1 MDLRASFYERFYTIK
16 KPFFTLKFIKNGKV
30 VSHYAKYYRGLILKE
45 MAKNNIESV
54 DEFKN
59 ININELI
66 LSEIQE
72 IKNKQEFIFEI
83 KN

>member
-1 MDLRASFYERFYTIK
+1 
-16 KPFFTLKFIKNGKV
+16 
-30 VSHYAKYYRGLILKE
+30 
-45 MAKNNIESV
+45 MAKNNIKSI

>member
-1 MDLRASFYERFYTIK
+1 
-16 KPFFTLKFIKNGKV
+16 
-30 VSHYAKYYRGLILKE
+30 